1 MYNNITECGILLI
14 NYKFDAILV
23 IFQKES
29 SKWGLPKGHMENE
42 ELIRKDYFSCAK
54 RELLEETGIMITT
67 HKYRKI
73 GTFVLKNKL
82 FYVIQMLRNLNLHK
96 PINNYEIGDIKWL
109 LITQIN
115 NFTKTYNCNITL
127 KELKTYLTNIYE
139 SHHKISNE

>member
-23 IFQKES
+23 IFQNES
-29 SKWGLPKGHMENE
+29 LKWGLPKGHMENE

-96 PINNYEIGDIKWL
+96 PMNNYEIGDIKWL

-127 KELKTYLTNIYE
+127 KELKNYLTNIYE
-139 SHHKISNE
+139 SHHKISSE